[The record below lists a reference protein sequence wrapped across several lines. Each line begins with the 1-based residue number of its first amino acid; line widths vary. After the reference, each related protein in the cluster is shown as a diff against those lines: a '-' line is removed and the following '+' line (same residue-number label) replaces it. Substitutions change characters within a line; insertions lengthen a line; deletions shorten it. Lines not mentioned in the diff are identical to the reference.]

1 MGLEEIIEE
10 IEAEAS
16 RKISELRHKSKD
28 EESRIIAAA
37 KSEAGKISDEANGK
51 AADEARSIISR
62 EISKAE
68 MEAKGLYNKAVND
81 SLEDALEQIRGAF
94 GEYRNSK
101 EYPQL
106 LEKLVKLAAMS
117 LGDDCRI
124 LVNSADRKLLPSR
137 GKLKVEADDSKVP
150 NGIIAYSG
158 DGRKFVDYTLRNIL
172 EDSKDAVAAEL
183 LKSIKSPEGRSQ
195 AGRAKAKSAE
205 D

>member
-1 MGLEEIIEE
+1 MGLEEIIGE

-16 RKISELRHKSKD
+16 RKISEMRHKSKD
-28 EESRIIAAA
+28 EESRITAAA
-37 KSEAGKISDEANGK
+37 KSEADRILDEANGK

-81 SLEDALEQIRGAF
+81 SLEDALEQIRESF
-94 GEYRNSK
+94 GEYRNGR
-101 EYPQL
+101 EYQQL
-106 LEKLVKLAAMS
+106 LEKLVQLAATG

-124 LVNSADRKLLPSR
+124 LVNSADKKLLPSK
-137 GKLKVEADDSKVP
+137 GKLKVETDDSKVP
-150 NGIIAYSG
+150 NGIIAYSS
-158 DGRKFVDYTLRNIL
+158 DGRKFVDYTLRSIL
-172 EDSKDAVAAEL
+172 EDSKDAIAAEL

-195 AGRAKAKSAE
+195 TVRAKAKPRE